1 MLLGPLRA
9 VTYVLLH
16 DSVAAT
22 LWMSPFPCWPSHCC
36 FPPPSSP
43 GFRAGYPPP
52 LRPQALHPRLPC
64 LPPFRNPLPH
74 LTVLLGP
81 LRAVTYVL
89 LHGSVAAT
97 LGTLWKSRFPWW
109 PSILLS
115 SAVRLFGQ
123 FAYLVLS
130 SLTMNE
136 NFFWVVLSNVH
147 SMLVSWG
154 WERWECEVVE
164 LLARTNN
171 SFRVVL
177 SAMCTPCW

>member
-1 MLLGPLRA
+1 MTAWQPRFGRPPSRADPHIAASLLPPLPA
-9 VTYVLLH
+9 SGL
-16 DSVAAT
+16 AT
-22 LWMSPFPCWPSHCC
+22 LLLSDPKLSTPVSPV
-36 FPPPSSP
+36 SP
-43 GFRAGYPPP
+43 HSAT
-52 LRPQALHPRLPC
+52 
-64 LPPFRNPLPH
+64 PLPH

-154 WERWECEVVE
+154 WERWECEGVG
-164 LLARTNN
+164 LLARVNN
-171 SFRVVL
+171 YFRVVL